1 MRRAILAAL
10 LAGFTMPAHAASDI
24 SVSLDEVQTL
34 TFPRAVTVVNVGNP
48 SIADITMIDSRHA
61 FVLGKAY
68 GSTNIIALNQNGETV
83 YDTHIAVLGGSQA
96 TVTMQRGTERTTYNC
111 TANHCEVSPQPGDGK
126 ASDAIAGQ
134 IAAHQDAARKAA
146 GAPAGQ

>member
-1 MRRAILAAL
+1 MPMRRVILAAF
-10 LAGFTMPAHAASDI
+10 LAGVTLPAHAASDI
-24 SVSLDEVQTL
+24 SIALDEVQTL
-34 TFPRAVTVVNVGNP
+34 TFPRAVAVVNVGNP
-48 SIADITMIDSRHA
+48 SIADITMIDSLHA

-83 YDTHIAVLGGSQA
+83 YNTHVAVLGGSQA

-126 ASDAIAGQ
+126 TSDTIAGQ
-134 IAAHQDAARKAA
+134 INAHQDAARKA
-146 GAPAGQ
+146 